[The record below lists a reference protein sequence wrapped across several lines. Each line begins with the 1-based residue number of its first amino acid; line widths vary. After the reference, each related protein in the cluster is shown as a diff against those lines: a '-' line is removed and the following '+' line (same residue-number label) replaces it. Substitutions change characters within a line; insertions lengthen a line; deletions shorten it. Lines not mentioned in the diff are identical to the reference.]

1 MDELNVS
8 EIELK
13 KGCELLAADFN
24 LNALECR
31 LLVSMASGLS
41 LLEVAEELE
50 LPLETTRLQV
60 LEIMQKM
67 HVEHMVALVLAVY
80 QRIEALNASAEVA
93 SLINSQGPEL

>member
-1 MDELNVS
+1 MGELNVS
-8 EIELK
+8 ELELK
-13 KGCELLAADFN
+13 KGCELLAEDFN

-41 LLEVAEELE
+41 LVEVAEELE
-50 LPLETTRLQV
+50 LPLEATRLQV

-80 QRIEALNASAEVA
+80 QRIESLSGGSE
-93 SLINSQGPEL
+93 STPLINSRSL